1 MPYRTMVATA
11 VVLASLTPAGS
22 EATTRVNFSI
32 SKSFH
37 PGSERKYSTVHP
49 GLGASGRLAEE
60 WLRWRAGV
68 VRHSHSRWGPV
79 IGIAT
84 TWKVTESWRLG
95 LSAGVIGNYPRGK
108 WVRFGV
114 VPTAQWKGR
123 DRDVVWEFSAAR
135 NEKVT
140 LLGVNVQIPISMLAT
155 RTGAWAR
162 AGWWHRR

>member
-1 MPYRTMVATA
+1 MPYRSIVATA
-11 VVLASLTPAGS
+11 VVLASLAPASS

-37 PGSERKYSTVHP
+37 PGPEGKYSTVHP
-49 GLGASGRLAEE
+49 ALGASGRLREE

-79 IGIAT
+79 TGFAA
-84 TWKVTESWRLG
+84 TWKVAERWRLG
-95 LSAGVIGNYPRGK
+95 ISAGIIGNYPRGN
-108 WVRFGV
+108 WVRVGV

-123 DRDVVWEFSAAR
+123 DSDIVWEFSLAR

-140 LLGVNVQIPISMLAT
+140 FAGVNVQIPISMLAP
-155 RTGAWAR
+155 RTNG
-162 AGWWHRR
+162 